1 MNLQNEKIYTYQIY
15 LNTYV
20 AQIFTLNSILMSS
33 INKRETFK
41 FIINS
46 FQKDLHNKTSMLPS
60 IRKKSKNVKM
70 VGYIILKGI

>member
-46 FQKDLHNKTSMLPS
+46 FQKRSS
-60 IRKKSKNVKM
+60 Q
-70 VGYIILKGI
+70 

>member
-46 FQKDLHNKTSMLPS
+46 FQKKIFTIKLLCYLLYV
-60 IRKKSKNVKM
+60 KNLKM
-70 VGYIILKGI
+70 